1 MGRGLIHLWQDLS
14 FWKRLCVECPIAIG
28 IMLLVEI
35 VFSGLS
41 GNFFM
46 AALQGLVF
54 GFLLT
59 FLDHAVFAGRTRDSD
74 DETQ

>member
-1 MGRGLIHLWQDLS
+1 MGRGLIHLWQNLS
-14 FWKRLCVECPIAIG
+14 FWKRLCVECPITIG
-28 IMLLVEI
+28 FMLLVEI

-54 GFLLT
+54 GVLLT
-59 FLDHAVFAGRTRDSD
+59 FLDHAAFAGRARQSD
-74 DETQ
+74 DETK